1 MEPVLLEKEGPVARL
16 VLNRPDR
23 RNALSLDMMR
33 KIQEKLDE
41 IARDPRIRVAILK
54 GNGPAF
60 SAGHDLRELAGEG
73 DDLHRYR
80 EIFSTCSRMMQRFH
94 EIPQPVIAQ
103 VHGVATAA
111 GCQLVAAVDLVVAE
125 SGARFQTPGAMLGLF
140 CITPMVPL
148 SRVIGRRRALDM
160 LFTGRFL
167 TAEEAREAGLVNRVT
182 APETLEAETT
192 RWALEIARASRHT
205 LASGKQAFYAQVDLD
220 EPSAYR
226 YAMEM
231 MSLQCF
237 AEDAREGIEAVLE
250 KRPPRWKDR

>member
-1 MEPVLLEKEGPVARL
+1 MEQVLFEKEGPVGWL
-16 VLNRPDR
+16 ILNRPDR
-23 RNALSLDMMR
+23 RNALSLEMMR
-33 KIQEKLDE
+33 KILEKLDDV
-41 IARDPRIRVAILK
+41 ARDPDIRVAILK

-60 SAGHDLRELAGEG
+60 SAGHDLRELSGKEG
-73 DDLHRYR
+73 DLHRYR

-94 EIPQPVIAQ
+94 GIPQPLIAQ
-103 VHGVATAA
+103 VHGIATAA
-111 GCQLVAAVDLVVAE
+111 GCQLVAAADMAVAE
-125 SGARFQTPGAMLGLF
+125 TGAQFQTPGAMLGLF

-148 SRVIGRRRALDM
+148 VRAVGRKRALDM

-167 TAEEAREAGLVNRVT
+167 TAAEAREAGLINRVV
-182 APETLEAETT
+182 APESLEEET
-192 RWALEIARASRHT
+192 RKWALEIARASRHT

-237 AEDAREGIEAVLE
+237 SEDAREGIQALLD